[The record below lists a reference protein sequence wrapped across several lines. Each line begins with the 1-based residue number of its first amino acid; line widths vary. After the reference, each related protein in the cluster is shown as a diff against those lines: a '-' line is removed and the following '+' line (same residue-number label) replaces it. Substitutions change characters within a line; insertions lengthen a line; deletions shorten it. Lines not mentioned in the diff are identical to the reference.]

1 MAGQI
6 HVFVQ
11 NEKKKKINNN
21 SNFPTAS
28 FQGRI
33 QQMLCKLTK
42 IIPRENGGSFTSL
55 PVSPWLISL
64 QY

>member
-1 MAGQI
+1 M
-6 HVFVQ
+6 FSCKM
-11 NEKKKKINNN
+11 KKKKINNN

-55 PVSPWLISL
+55 PVSP
-64 QY
+64 